1 MKKVILVFGMVVAG
15 FGVNAQ
21 NLSFVYQGDTLGYY
35 TGIDPQ
41 ENMLV
46 LTEVVS
52 DSLLRFF
59 NKKISFPI
67 EYTSELDKQVW
78 ELNKQTLKLNKQT
91 LKNEKLYNIS
101 RKNSQYYLTQAGK
114 YKNLAVAITSV
125 GSATSTILLLEH
137 PANAPSAAVIGGLS
151 SITGYILNII
161 GNNALIKAGLTR
173 QK

>member
-41 ENMLV
+41 ENKLV

-59 NKKISFPI
+59 NEKISFPI

-78 ELNKQTLKLNKQT
+78 ELNKQT

>member
-1 MKKVILVFGMVVAG
+1 MKKAILVFGMVVAG

-21 NLSFVYQGDTLGYY
+21 SLSFVYQGDTLGYY

-41 ENMLV
+41 GSISAQNLKLV

-78 ELNKQTLKLNKQT
+78 ELNKQT

>member
-1 MKKVILVFGMVVAG
+1 MKKAILVFGMVVAG

-21 NLSFVYQGDTLGYY
+21 SLSFVYQGDTLGYY

-41 ENMLV
+41 ENKLV

-59 NKKISFPI
+59 NEKISFPI

-78 ELNKQTLKLNKQT
+78 ELNKQT

>member
-1 MKKVILVFGMVVAG
+1 MKKAILVFGMVVAG

-21 NLSFVYQGDTLGYY
+21 SLSFVYQGDTLGYY

-41 ENMLV
+41 ENKLV

-78 ELNKQTLKLNKQT
+78 ELNKQT

>member
-21 NLSFVYQGDTLGYY
+21 SLSFVYQGDTLGYY

-41 ENMLV
+41 ENKLV

-59 NKKISFPI
+59 NEKISFPI

-78 ELNKQTLKLNKQT
+78 ELNKQT

>member
-1 MKKVILVFGMVVAG
+1 MVVAG

-21 NLSFVYQGDTLGYY
+21 SLSFVYQGDTLGYY

-41 ENMLV
+41 ENKLV

-59 NKKISFPI
+59 NEKISFPI

-78 ELNKQTLKLNKQT
+78 ELNKQT